1 MKPSSSSNYNY
12 QIQIDDEDPDLIHY
26 HYVLNENLDGNW
38 NPDNGSWNPDD
49 GNLDDGPLKMMKE
62 KESQLNFKLDFQH
75 EHQQNNDYHHN
86 NISDDENEHFDVI
99 MSPSNIKRCSI
110 DDKIGYKKYK
120 NKYFKNKS
128 NINVIIRTL
137 TKSKILFAISLVSLS
152 IILLSIGI
160 FIHHQEID
168 STLII
173 NTERFIFKYKNGKT
187 ISLPLT
193 SSSSSSLSSSSSNK
207 NIQLSSFEKAVS
219 IETKCDILVGV
230 VDQQAF
236 IFKVNLL

>member
-1 MKPSSSSNYNY
+1 MTSKCSFSS
-12 QIQIDDEDPDLIHY
+12 
-26 HYVLNENLDGNW
+26 
-38 NPDNGSWNPDD
+38 
-49 GNLDDGPLKMMKE
+49 
-62 KESQLNFKLDFQH
+62 
-75 EHQQNNDYHHN
+75 
-86 NISDDENEHFDVI
+86 
-99 MSPSNIKRCSI
+99 SNIKRYSI

-128 NINVIIRTL
+128 NVNVIMKTL

-168 STLII
+168 SSLII

-193 SSSSSSLSSSSSNK
+193 SSSPSNR

-219 IETKCDILVGV
+219 IETKCDILIGV

>member
-1 MKPSSSSNYNY
+1 MKPSSSSSSNYNY

-26 HYVLNENLDGNW
+26 HYVLNENLDGNC
-38 NPDNGSWNPDD
+38 NPDNGSWNSDD
-49 GNLDDGPLKMMKE
+49 GNLDDGPLKMIKE

-99 MSPSNIKRCSI
+99 MSPSNIKRYSI

-128 NINVIIRTL
+128 NVNVIMKTL

-168 STLII
+168 SSLII
-173 NTERFIFKYKNGKT
+173 STERFIFKYKNGKT

-193 SSSSSSLSSSSSNK
+193 SSSSPSNR

-219 IETKCDILVGV
+219 IETKCDILIGV